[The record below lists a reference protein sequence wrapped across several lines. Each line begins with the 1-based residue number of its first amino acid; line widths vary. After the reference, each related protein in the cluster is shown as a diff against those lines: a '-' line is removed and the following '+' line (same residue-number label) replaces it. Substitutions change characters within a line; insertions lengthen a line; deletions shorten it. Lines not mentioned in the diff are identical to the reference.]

1 MSKIT
6 SNYVDDDASSFF
18 SSSKPNSL
26 ISKKK
31 RRKKNC
37 HELTI
42 FHIKSKQISFY
53 IRNVL
58 VHLLNSLPLQISKS
72 SIGPKSN
79 CALEKRQ
86 RHPIYLIQIEQ
97 NQYISTGVREFRF
110 TKSKEKPYHSEIVIH
125 NWIPLDFGIIIIGHL
140 LLNFNSSKRKE
151 QFFFLSFKFSTFDIL
166 LAFIK
171 LNYN

>member
-1 MSKIT
+1 M
-6 SNYVDDDASSFF
+6 
-18 SSSKPNSL
+18 
-26 ISKKK
+26 
-31 RRKKNC
+31 
-37 HELTI
+37 
-42 FHIKSKQISFY
+42 
-53 IRNVL
+53 
-58 VHLLNSLPLQISKS
+58 HLLNSLPLQISKS

-151 QFFFLSFKFSTFDIL
+151 QFFFLSLKFSTFDIL

-171 LNYN
+171 LNYNWFTSHWFYFTSTSRLWPTNNNLIIFCKRNISIRKAQNITTDEILDLKGFV